1 MFQVVSTGE
10 HYNAPQIVDE
20 CSTRYC
26 PEILDEFSRTD
37 DHNPITELECNGS
50 NLLLLFEH
58 HVHYSA
64 FSFAFIA
71 QLCIWRREVR
81 QSNWVGLLH
90 CLQALESSIV
100 GTFNNPSH
108 TDLVLGRES
117 QETVKEL
124 RPDPDNEAPPVFAP
138 EPHDPESIRTQ
149 SEAERSRALEDI
161 GTVENS
167 SAQWV
172 ELLDKI
178 LPTIPVVRCWVWD
191 TDLSGNSFEIHL
203 RRPVQGTITAIGPR
217 GIKLAKGAA
226 IALPKQIRGSFGGQG
241 QKIKFAKGFEPK
253 GKKGPISVTISE
265 LGMARVNSKLYVTTQ
280 DKRLAFDKAVDSIHV
295 LSWK

>member
-1 MFQVVSTGE
+1 MFQVVSSGE

-178 LPTIPVVRCWVWD
+178 LPTIPVVSSLGLGYRFEWQFIRNPPSAPSARYHYCYWPQGD
-191 TDLSGNSFEIHL
+191 KTGQRSRHCTPKTD
-203 RRPVQGTITAIGPR
+203 PR
-217 GIKLAKGAA
+217 VL
-226 IALPKQIRGSFGGQG
+226 
-241 QKIKFAKGFEPK
+241 
-253 GKKGPISVTISE
+253 
-265 LGMARVNSKLYVTTQ
+265 LG
-280 DKRLAFDKAVDSIHV
+280 DKARRSNLLKG
-295 LSWK
+295 LSRRVRKDQSV